1 VNGFGAGPLL
11 AVAAA
16 VAGILVGQHAGPG
29 PAAVVLVMGG
39 AALVASLA
47 FSGPGR
53 VSLAT
58 VGVAALAVACTQRAL
73 NGEARSPLAALAVR
87 SPVVTVAGTLVSDP
101 VGPAYVT
108 SVLLRVRLLTV
119 DGAPTRVDGRVL
131 ARASGTDAGEWR
143 VLAQGDGV
151 TATGILHPLE
161 GRDRAQRW
169 RHAVAVLSDGRLTH
183 FGPPR
188 APPFIVANAIRAVVL
203 RGCDALDPVD
213 RALLAG
219 FLLGDVRGVPQA
231 ISDEFR
237 ASGLTHLLAVSGEN
251 VAFVLALAGPLLR
264 RCSLRGRLI
273 SGLTVL
279 VVFGCATRFEP
290 SVLRAEV
297 MAAFAMAA
305 SFTGRPAPAGR
316 LLSGAVVVLLLAD
329 PFLLHSLGFQ
339 LSVAATAAIVAFASP
354 LGVRLPGPRWLR
366 EPLAVSFAAQLGVTP
381 VLLAMRG
388 SVPLV
393 SPLANLVAVPMAEP
407 LTVVGF
413 AVTAATGLV
422 GNRVPRVVG
431 LGFAPLGAMLG
442 WVRLVAHAGAAVPVQ
457 LHLRS
462 ALAAVALAGAVGA
475 TRTALTTRT
484 AWTARTAR
492 NGRGG
497 SLRADAPA
505 GGAVPDDP
513 PR

>member
-1 VNGFGAGPLL
+1 VNAFGPGPVL
-11 AVAAA
+11 AVVAA
-16 VAGILVGQHAGPG
+16 VAGILLGQRAGPA
-29 PAAVVLVMGG
+29 PAVVVLVIGG
-39 AALVASLA
+39 SGLAAAIAV
-47 FSGPGR
+47 SGSPRGR
-53 VSLAT
+53 VAFAT
-58 VGVAALAVACTQRAL
+58 LGVAALAVACTQRAL
-73 NGEARSPLAALAVR
+73 NGEARSPLAALAIR
-87 SPVVTVAGTLVSDP
+87 SPVATVAGTLVSDP

-108 SVLLRVRLLTV
+108 SVLLRVRRLTA
-119 DGAPTRVDGRVL
+119 DGETLRVDGRALV
-131 ARASGTDAGEWR
+131 RAAGSDAGEWR
-143 VLAQGDGV
+143 VLAQGDSV

-169 RHAVAVLSDGRLTH
+169 RHAVAVLSDGHLTH

-188 APPFIVANAIRAVVL
+188 APPFIVANAVRAVVL
-203 RGCDALDPVD
+203 RGCESLDAVD
-213 RALLAG
+213 AALLAG

-231 ISDEFR
+231 VSDDFR
-237 ASGLTHLLAVSGEN
+237 GSGLTHLLAVSGEN

-264 RCSLRGRLI
+264 RFSLRGRLVL
-273 SGLTVL
+273 GLTVL

-297 MAAFAMAA
+297 MAALAMAA

-316 LLSGAVVVLLLAD
+316 MLCAAVVVLLLAD

-339 LSVAATAAIVAFASP
+339 LSVAATAAIVALAPSFG
-354 LGVRLPGPRWLR
+354 LRLPGPRWLR

-381 VLLAMRG
+381 VLLAARG

-393 SPLANLVAVPMAEP
+393 SPLANLVAVPLAEP

-413 AVTAATGLV
+413 AVTGAAGLV
-422 GNRVPRVVG
+422 GNRAPRLVG
-431 LGFAPLGAMLG
+431 LGLVPVGAMLG
-442 WVRLVAHAGAAVPVQ
+442 WVRVVAHAGAAVPVQ
-457 LHLRS
+457 LHRRG
-462 ALAAVALAGAVGA
+462 AFAVVALVGAVGV
-475 TRTALTTRT
+475 
-484 AWTARTAR
+484 ARTAR